1 MTEPLNGWRTFV
13 LTIKGAEAKSSLT
26 MGLLG
31 GAGIKAEAFYGLDA
45 NITGVNG
52 TKHTYEIDHPGSN
65 YHIGE
70 KHINM
75 HLSYLMLWK
84 VLSYIEGDAFVLLED
99 DVRLEPDWKAHFDYS
114 ISHLPDDWDMLYLGS
129 CCSAGRSDKQ
139 EVWGRLHRVRYALC
153 THAYAV
159 RKKALP
165 LILNRCEKVW
175 AGTDIAL
182 ALDCMPHLNCYAFL
196 PRLATQLDTNI
207 PP

>member
-1 MTEPLNGWRTFV
+1 MNGWRTFV
-13 LTIKGAEAKSSLT
+13 LSIQSNEEKLGRT
-26 MGLLG
+26 MGFLG
-31 GAGIKAEAFYGLDA
+31 SHGIQAEAFYGLDA
-45 NITGVNG
+45 TITGVNG
-52 TKHTYEIDHPGSN
+52 TKWTYEIDHPGSN

-70 KHINM
+70 KSINM

-84 VLSYIEGDAFVLLED
+84 ALSYIDGDAFVIFED
-99 DVRLEPDWKAHFDYS
+99 DVRLEPDWKEHWDAG
-114 ISHLPDDWDMLYLGS
+114 IGHLPADWDLLHIGS
-129 CCSAGRSDKQ
+129 CCCQGRGENQ
-139 EVWGRLHRVRYALC
+139 TVWGRLARVRYALC

-182 ALDCMPHLNCYAFL
+182 ALDCMPHLQCYAFL
-196 PRLATQLDTNI
+196 PRLATQLDTVI

>member
-1 MTEPLNGWRTFV
+1 MTPLNNWRTFV
-13 LTIKGAEAKSSLT
+13 LSIRGSAQKLSTTMELLASAGVTAEV
-26 MGLLG
+26 
-31 GAGIKAEAFYGLDA
+31 FYGLDA
-45 NITGVNG
+45 AITGVNG
-52 TKHTYEIDHPGSN
+52 TRHTYEIDHPGSN

-84 VLSYIEGDAFVLLED
+84 VLTYIDGDAFVLFED
-99 DVRLEPDWKAHFDYS
+99 DVRLDADWKTHWDTS
-114 ISHLPDDWDMLYLGS
+114 IGHLPADWDLLYIGS
-129 CCSAGRSDKQ
+129 CCCEGRPEKQ
-139 EVWGRLHRVRYALC
+139 AIWGRLHRVRYALC
-153 THAYAV
+153 THAYAI
-159 RKKALP
+159 RKKALE

-196 PRLATQLDTNI
+196 PRIATQLETNI